1 MAGRNDFLET
11 EGYGSGGIEKKS
23 AVKKKS
29 TKKAGMKKA
38 GAKKSAERSKSAAK
52 RKKSPKSKKSPAR
65 RAVKKTS
72 PRDAGS
78 ENGSLMDLIVDHSP
92 DGIVAVDQKGIIRYV
107 NAIAE
112 DLLKDTAGNRVG
124 QKFGLPVDTH
134 RPQDVSIS
142 GKDHRETVAE
152 IRARETKMGQEK
164 FFIVSLRDVTE
175 RAHLEAQLRALSD
188 VDPLTGLLNRRGFL
202 EAAKRQLNLA
212 QRQNWGMTL
221 FFLDLDGLKWI
232 NDEFGHLEGDQ
243 ALIETATILRKTVRG
258 PDIIG
263 RFAGDEFTVLAF
275 EGTERSDSSIKIAS
289 RLRKNLEEHNARKR
303 VDRKISFSIGV
314 ASFDPVKSPS
324 LEVLIDEADFKMYE
338 EKRQKRR
345 SR

>member
-1 MAGRNDFLET
+1 MTRVA
-11 EGYGSGGIEKKS
+11 SKKKS
-23 AVKKKS
+23 AVKKKKS
-29 TKKAGMKKA
+29 AKKA
-38 GAKKSAERSKSAAK
+38 GAKKSAARSKSGAK
-52 RKKSPKSKKSPAR
+52 SKKSPKSKKLPKSRNPPAKR
-65 RAVKKTS
+65 TMKKSS

-78 ENGSLMDLIVDHSP
+78 ENGSLMDVILDHSP
-92 DGIVAVDQKGIIRYV
+92 DGIVAVDRKGIIRYV

-112 DLLKDTAGNRVG
+112 DLLKDTAGNMVG

-134 RPQDVSIS
+134 RSQDVRIS
-142 GKDHRETVAE
+142 GEDHKETVAE

-175 RAHLEAQLRALSD
+175 RASLEAQLRALSD

-324 LEVLIDEADFKMYE
+324 LEILIDEADFKMYE
-338 EKRQKRR
+338 EKRQKRC